1 MLSTLVQEHNAR
13 QAQNKVRQEKL
24 RQEATNAASDLTN
37 ALVDH
42 LNVGVAQ
49 AYLNQKRLDA
59 EAKRLHS
66 NATEFAKQTQNWIS
80 LVDSFNTSLKELGD
94 IKSWSSA
101 IENDLKTVSSVLEY
115 TYKVNKQASVQQNPQ
130 QTPQNP
136 SPPKNSSNTQEE

>member
-13 QAQNKVRQEKL
+13 QAQNKTRQEKL
-24 RQEATNAASDLTN
+24 RQEATSAASDLTN

-49 AYLNQKRLDA
+49 AYLNQKKLDA

-66 NATEFAKQTQNWIS
+66 NATEFAKQTQHWIS
-80 LVDSFNTSLKELGD
+80 LVDSFNTSLKEIGD
-94 IKSWSSA
+94 IKSWSST

-115 TYKVNKQASVQQNPQ
+115 TYKVNKQASLQDKQQHQQQTDQQSQPQ
-130 QTPQNP
+130 Q
-136 SPPKNSSNTQEE
+136 

>member
-1 MLSTLVQEHNAR
+1 MLSALVQEHNAR
-13 QAQNKVRQEKL
+13 QAGNKIRQDKL
-24 RQEATNAASDLTN
+24 KQEANKASADLTN

-49 AYLNQKRLDA
+49 AYLNQKKLDA

-66 NATEFAKQTQNWIS
+66 NATEFAKQTQHWIS

-94 IKSWSSA
+94 IKSWSSS

-115 TYKVNKQASVQQNPQ
+115 TYKVNKQASLQDKQQHQQTDQQQQPQ
-130 QTPQNP
+130 Q
-136 SPPKNSSNTQEE
+136 

>member
-1 MLSTLVQEHNAR
+1 MLSSLVQEHNAR
-13 QAQNKVRQEKL
+13 QVSQRQKQDKL
-24 RQEATNAASDLTN
+24 RQEATKASSDLTN

-49 AYLNQKRLDA
+49 AYLNQKKLDA

-66 NATEFAKQTQNWIS
+66 NATEFAKQTQHWIS

-94 IKSWSSA
+94 IKSWSSS

-115 TYKVNKQASVQQNPQ
+115 TYKVNKQASLQDKQQHQQTDQQQQPQ
-130 QTPQNP
+130 Q
-136 SPPKNSSNTQEE
+136 